1 MTECEEICD
10 MYNFLTKNFHEHFD
24 CRKRNIVLSVVH
36 RIVPKN
42 SIESCGSDEVLPL
55 IVGLLVVRE
64 AVAGTGTLSWS

>member
-36 RIVPKN
+36 RIVSKN
-42 SIESCGSDEVLPL
+42 TVESCGSDEVLPL
-55 IVGLLVVRE
+55 IAGLLLESHRNRQ
-64 AVAGTGTLSWS
+64 

>member
-1 MTECEEICD
+1 M
-10 MYNFLTKNFHEHFD
+10 
-24 CRKRNIVLSVVH
+24 KRTIILSVVH

-42 SIESCGSDEVLPL
+42 SIESCRSDEILPL

>member
-1 MTECEEICD
+1 MSISTVLIV
-10 MYNFLTKNFHEHFD
+10 
-24 CRKRNIVLSVVH
+24 RKRNIVLSVVH

-42 SIESCGSDEVLPL
+42 SIESSGSDEVPPL

>member
-36 RIVPKN
+36 RIVSKN
-42 SIESCGSDEVLPL
+42 TVESCGSDEVLPL
-55 IVGLLVVRE
+55 IAGLLLESLRNRQ
-64 AVAGTGTLSWS
+64 